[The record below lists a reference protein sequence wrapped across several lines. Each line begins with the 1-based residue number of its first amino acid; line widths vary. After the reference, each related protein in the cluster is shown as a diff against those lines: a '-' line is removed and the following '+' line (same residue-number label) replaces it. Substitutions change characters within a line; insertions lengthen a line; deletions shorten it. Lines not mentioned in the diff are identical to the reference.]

1 VGRTAQYQEAEVADM
16 AKAKKRRQ
24 KKARSL
30 VTLHMILACKAKSW
44 DARERRAKDA
54 RRKREEMAE

>member
-1 VGRTAQYQEAEVADM
+1 M
-16 AKAKKRRQ
+16 AKTKKRKQ

-30 VTLHMILACKAKSW
+30 VTLNMLLSCKAKSW

-54 RRKREEMAE
+54 RRKREEMGG

>member
-1 VGRTAQYQEAEVADM
+1 M
-16 AKAKKRRQ
+16 AKKRKQ

-30 VTLHMILACKAKSW
+30 VVLGMLLQCKAKSW

-54 RRKREEMAE
+54 RRKREEMGG

>member
-1 VGRTAQYQEAEVADM
+1 M
-16 AKAKKRRQ
+16 AKKRKQ

-30 VTLHMILACKAKSW
+30 VTLGMILQCKAKSW

-54 RRKREEMAE
+54 RRKREEMGG